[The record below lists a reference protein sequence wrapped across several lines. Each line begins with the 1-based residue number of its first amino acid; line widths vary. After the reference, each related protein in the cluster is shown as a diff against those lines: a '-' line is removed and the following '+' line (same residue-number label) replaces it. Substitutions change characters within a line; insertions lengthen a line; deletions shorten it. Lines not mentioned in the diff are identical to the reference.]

1 MINVSPGIDLL
12 RAAVALAYVLCFL
25 RHAKLLALAA
35 AAAGAALWA
44 SAWSATI
51 VLGRGGP
58 GVSVSSGRPEGGKDD
73 RLTPVKESRLHVG
86 TMKRDSP
93 G

>member
-25 RHAKLLALAA
+25 RRAKLLALAA

-51 VLGRGGP
+51 VLGGGGR
-58 GVSVSSGRPEGGKDD
+58 GVSVPRGRPEGGKDGY
-73 RLTPVKESRLHVG
+73 LTPVKKSHLLVG
-86 TMKRDSP
+86 TVKRDNP